1 MTRNRRIVVGLVS
14 LTLAA
19 GFGYAVRSARAAGIP
34 ASKALSY
41 SGVLQ
46 DANGPVSGMHNIQV
60 TLYDAVTAGNQ
71 LCQVPS
77 APFTVT
83 SGRFTVPLPDACTTA
98 VGANANSWID
108 VVVDGADTGRT
119 PIGAVPYAVEA
130 NHAVNATNATNATNA
145 VNATNATT
153 AATANAAGGTLAT
166 NVSTL
171 QSSVATLQSDVSTLM
186 ARVDLKV
193 FVKGGNN
200 GSVSCDTFCAGSQWG
215 PVGTCVGSD
224 LTGTFIACATNPMIS
239 NASVGVCWCSAP

>member
-46 DANGPVSGMHNIQV
+46 DANGPVTGMHNIQV

-77 APFTVT
+77 APFTVA
-83 SGRFTVPLPDACTTA
+83 SGRFTVQLPDACTTA
-98 VGANANSWID
+98 VGANPSAWID

-130 NHAVNATNATNATNA
+130 NHAVNATNATNAT
-145 VNATNATT
+145 T
-153 AATANAAGGTLAT
+153 AATANAAGGTLAS
-166 NVSTL
+166 NVSAL
-171 QSSVATLQSDVSTLM
+171 QSSVATLQSNVSTLM

-193 FVKGGNN
+193 FAKGGNN

-224 LTGTFIACATNPMIS
+224 LDGAFIACATNPMIS